1 MARAAAA
8 DAGVSATPLLEH
20 LRGLIRASGPL
31 AVERYME
38 IALWHPQW
46 GYYATH
52 SPVGAHGDFVTAPE
66 ISQVFG
72 ELIGLWLADLW
83 QRSGAP
89 DPVIVCELGPGK
101 GTLMAD
107 LLRAAATVP
116 AFRRAVWV
124 HLVETS
130 VALRA
135 IQADA
140 LRAAAPTWHES
151 LATVPA
157 GPLLLVANEFLD
169 ALPVRQFERQA
180 DGWHERRVGLD
191 ARGNLIFASDSAPS
205 AEDLAAW
212 PVGSVTERRP
222 TARALARDLGER
234 LARQGGAA
242 LFIDYGYFPPAP
254 GDTLQA
260 VARHRRHD
268 PLRDPGAADLTAHV
282 DFADF
287 AAAATA
293 AGARAW
299 GPVSQARFL
308 KALGIDIRA
317 RRLADGKD
325 AQQQAQIESGCRRL
339 LDETQMGTLFKVLA
353 LTGRDAQ
360 PPAGFD

>member
-1 MARAAAA
+1 M
-8 DAGVSATPLLEH
+8 SATPLLEH
-20 LRGLIRASGPL
+20 LRGMIRAGGPL
-31 AVERYME
+31 TVERYMA

-52 SPVGAHGDFVTAPE
+52 SPVGARGDFVTAPE
-66 ISQVFG
+66 ISQIFG

-107 LLRAAATVP
+107 VLRAAATVP
-116 AFRRAVWV
+116 AFRRAVQV

-130 VALRA
+130 ATLRA
-135 IQADA
+135 VQADA
-140 LRAAAPTWHES
+140 LRAATPTWHDS

-157 GPLLLVANEFLD
+157 GPLLAIANEFLD
-169 ALPVRQFERQA
+169 ALPIRQFERQA
-180 DGWHERRVGLD
+180 DGWHERCVGLD
-191 ARGNLIFASDSAPS
+191 ACGNLTFAADPTRS

-212 PVGSVTERRP
+212 PAGSVAERRP
-222 TARALARDLGER
+222 AARTLARDLGQH
-234 LARQGGAA
+234 LAQQGGAA

-260 VARHRRHD
+260 VARHQRHE

-308 KALGIDIRA
+308 TALGIDVRA
-317 RRLADGKD
+317 RRLADGKT
-325 AQQQAQIESGCRRL
+325 AQQRVQIESGCRRL
-339 LDETQMGTLFKVLA
+339 LDETQMGTLFKALA
-353 LTGRDAQ
+353 LTGRDAP

>member
-1 MARAAAA
+1 
-8 DAGVSATPLLEH
+8 VSATPLLEH
-20 LRGLIRASGPL
+20 LRGLIRAGGPL
-31 AVERYME
+31 TVERYME

-52 SPVGAHGDFVTAPE
+52 APIGVRGDFITAPE

-89 DPVIVCELGPGK
+89 DPVIVCELGPGT

-107 LLRAAATVP
+107 LLRAATTVP
-116 AFRRAVWV
+116 AFRRAIQV

-130 VALRA
+130 AKLRA
-135 IQADA
+135 VQADA
-140 LRAAAPTWHES
+140 LRTAILAWHES

-169 ALPVRQFERQA
+169 ALPIRQFERQA
-180 DGWHERRVGLD
+180 DGWHERQVGLD
-191 ARGNLIFASDSAPS
+191 ARGDLIFAANPALA

-212 PVGSVTERRP
+212 PVGSVAERRP
-222 TARALARDLGER
+222 AARSLARDLGQR

-242 LFIDYGYFPPAP
+242 LFVDYGYFPPAP

-293 AGARAW
+293 AGARAY
-299 GPVSQARFL
+299 GPASQARFL

-325 AQQQAQIESGCRRL
+325 AQRRAQIESGCRRL
-339 LDETQMGTLFKVLA
+339 LDETQMGTLFKALA
-353 LTGRDAQ
+353 LTGRDTP

>member
-1 MARAAAA
+1 MARAAATE
-8 DAGVSATPLLEH
+8 AGVSATPLLEH
-20 LRGLIRASGPL
+20 LRGLIRAGGPL
-31 AVERYME
+31 TVERYMA

-52 SPVGAHGDFVTAPE
+52 SPVGARGDFITAPE

-72 ELIGLWLADLW
+72 ELIGLWLADIW

-89 DPVIVCELGPGK
+89 DPVFVCELGPGK

-107 LLRAAATVP
+107 LLRAAMTVR
-116 AFRRAVWV
+116 AFRRAIRV

-130 VALRA
+130 TKLRA
-135 IQADA
+135 VQAGA
-140 LRAAAPTWHES
+140 LRAATPTWHES

-169 ALPVRQFERQA
+169 ALPICQFERRA
-180 DGWHERRVGLD
+180 DGWYERRVGLD
-191 ARGNLIFASDSAPS
+191 SRGDLTFAADPAPS
-205 AEDLAAW
+205 AEEFGAW
-212 PVGSVTERRP
+212 PVGSVAERRP
-222 TARALARDLGER
+222 AAQALARDLGQR

-260 VARHRRHD
+260 VARHQRHD

-287 AAAATA
+287 AAAAAA

-317 RRLADGKD
+317 HRLANGKD

-353 LTGRDAQ
+353 LTGRHA
-360 PPAGFD
+360 PSPAGFD

>member
-1 MARAAAA
+1 M
-8 DAGVSATPLLEH
+8 SATPLLEH
-20 LRGLIRASGPL
+20 LRGLIRAGGPL
-31 AVERYME
+31 TVDRYME

-52 SPVGAHGDFVTAPE
+52 SPVGAYGDFITAPE

-116 AFRRAVWV
+116 AFRRAIHV

-130 VALRA
+130 VTLRA
-135 IQADA
+135 MQADA
-140 LRAAAPTWHES
+140 LRAAAPTWHEA

-169 ALPVRQFERQA
+169 ALPIRQFERRA
-180 DGWHERRVGLD
+180 DGWHERRIGLD
-191 ARGNLIFASDSAPS
+191 ARGTPTFVADPAPC

-212 PVGSVTERRP
+212 PGGSVAERRP
-222 TARALARDLGER
+222 AARTLARDLGRR
-234 LARQGGAA
+234 LAQHGGAA

-260 VARHRRHD
+260 VARHQRHA
-268 PLRDPGAADLTAHV
+268 PLRDPGEADLTAHV

-325 AQQQAQIESGCRRL
+325 AQRQAQIEAGCRRL
-339 LDETQMGTLFKVLA
+339 LDETQMGTLFKALA
-353 LTGRDAQ
+353 LTGCDA
-360 PPAGFD
+360 PTPAGFD

>member
-1 MARAAAA
+1 
-8 DAGVSATPLLEH
+8 VSATPLLEH
-20 LRGLIRASGPL
+20 LRGLIRAGGPL
-31 AVERYME
+31 RVERYME

-52 SPVGAHGDFVTAPE
+52 SPVGARGDFVTAPE

-72 ELIGLWLADLW
+72 ELIGLWLADFW

-116 AFRRAVWV
+116 TFRRAIRV

-130 VALRA
+130 ATLRA
-135 IQADA
+135 VQADG
-140 LRAAAPTWHES
+140 LRAATPTWHES

-157 GPLLLVANEFLD
+157 GPLLFVANEFLD
-169 ALPVRQFERQA
+169 ALPIRQFERQV
-180 DGWHERRVGLD
+180 DGWHERCVGLD
-191 ARGNLIFASDSAPS
+191 ARG
-205 AEDLAAW
+205 DLTLAANPTPATEELDAW
-212 PVGSVTERRP
+212 PVGSVAERRP
-222 TARALARDLGER
+222 AARSLARDLGQR
-234 LARQGGAA
+234 LAQHGGAA

-260 VARHRRHD
+260 VARHQRHA

-287 AAAATA
+287 ATAASA

-308 KALGIDIRA
+308 KALGIEIRA
-317 RRLADGKD
+317 RHLADGKN

-339 LDETQMGTLFKVLA
+339 LDETQMGTLFKALA
-353 LTGRDAQ
+353 LTGRDA
-360 PPAGFD
+360 PTPAGFD

>member
-1 MARAAAA
+1 M
-8 DAGVSATPLLEH
+8 SATPLLEH
-20 LRGLIRASGPL
+20 LRGLIHAGGPL
-31 AVERYME
+31 TVERYME

-52 SPVGAHGDFVTAPE
+52 SPVGARGDFVTAPE
-66 ISQVFG
+66 TSQIFG

-83 QRSGAP
+83 QRSNAP

-107 LLRAAATVP
+107 LLRAAATIP
-116 AFRRAVWV
+116 TFRRAIHV

-130 VALRA
+130 AALRA
-135 IQADA
+135 AQADA
-140 LRAAAPTWHES
+140 LRATTPTWHES
-151 LATVPA
+151 LAAVPA

-169 ALPVRQFERQA
+169 ALPIRQFERRA

-191 ARGNLIFASDSAPS
+191 AHDNLNFASDPAP
-205 AEDLAAW
+205 ATEDLAAW
-212 PVGSVTERRP
+212 PVGSVAERRP
-222 TARALARDLGER
+222 AARAFARDLGQR
-234 LARQGGAA
+234 LARHGGAA

-260 VARHRRHD
+260 VARHQRHA

-287 AAAATA
+287 AAAAAA

-308 KALGIDIRA
+308 TALGIDVRA

-325 AQQQAQIESGCRRL
+325 VQQQAQIESGCRRL
-339 LDETQMGTLFKVLA
+339 LDETQMGTLFKALA
-353 LTGRDAQ
+353 LTGRDA
-360 PPAGFD
+360 PTPAGFD

>member
-1 MARAAAA
+1 MLPPARRQSRVHFLGRDHGPDFVCARIDPGHLAVVARAAAA
-8 DAGVSATPLLEH
+8 EAGVSATPLLEH
-20 LRGLIRASGPL
+20 LRGLIRAGGPL
-31 AVERYME
+31 TVERYME

-107 LLRAAATVP
+107 LLRVAATIS
-116 AFRRAVWV
+116 AFRRAIRI

-130 VALRA
+130 ATLRA

-140 LRAAAPTWHES
+140 LRAATPTWHES

-169 ALPVRQFERQA
+169 ALPVRQFERRA

-191 ARGNLIFASDSAPS
+191 ARDNLTFTGDPAAT
-205 AEDLAAW
+205 AEDLPAW

-222 TARALARDLGER
+222 AARILARDLGQR

-242 LFIDYGYFPPAP
+242 
-254 GDTLQA
+254 
-260 VARHRRHD
+260 
-268 PLRDPGAADLTAHV
+268 
-282 DFADF
+282 
-287 AAAATA
+287 
-293 AGARAW
+293 
-299 GPVSQARFL
+299 
-308 KALGIDIRA
+308 
-317 RRLADGKD
+317 
-325 AQQQAQIESGCRRL
+325 
-339 LDETQMGTLFKVLA
+339 
-353 LTGRDAQ
+353 
-360 PPAGFD
+360 

>member
-1 MARAAAA
+1 M
-8 DAGVSATPLLEH
+8 SATPLLEH
-20 LRGLIRASGPL
+20 LRGLIRAGGPL
-31 AVERYME
+31 TVEHYME

-52 SPVGAHGDFVTAPE
+52 LPVGVHGDFVTAPE

-89 DPVIVCELGPGK
+89 DPAIVCELGPGK

-107 LLRAAATVP
+107 LLRAAAMIP
-116 AFRRAVWV
+116 AFRGAIRV

-130 VALRA
+130 TKLRA
-135 IQADA
+135 VQADT
-140 LRAAAPTWHES
+140 LCAATPTWHQS

-157 GPLLLVANEFLD
+157 GILLLVANEFLD

-180 DGWHERRVGLD
+180 DGWHERRVDLD
-191 ARGNLIFASDSAPS
+191 ARGDLTFAGDPAQS
-205 AEDLAAW
+205 AEELAAW
-212 PVGSVTERRP
+212 PAGSVAERRP
-222 TARALARDLGER
+222 AARALAREVGAR

-242 LFIDYGYFPPAP
+242 LFVDYGYFPPAP

-260 VARHRRHD
+260 VARHQRHA

-308 KALGIDIRA
+308 KGLGIDMRA
-317 RRLADGKD
+317 RRLADGKN

-339 LDETQMGTLFKVLA
+339 LDETQMGTLFKALA
-353 LTGRDAQ
+353 LTGRDA
-360 PPAGFD
+360 PTPAGFD

>member
-1 MARAAAA
+1 M
-8 DAGVSATPLLEH
+8 SATPLLEH
-20 LRGLIRASGPL
+20 LRGLIRAGGPL
-31 AVERYME
+31 TVERYME

-52 SPVGAHGDFVTAPE
+52 SPVGARGDFITAPE

-72 ELIGLWLADLW
+72 ELIGLWLTDLW

-116 AFRRAVWV
+116 AFRRAIRV

-130 VALRA
+130 MTLRA
-135 IQADA
+135 VQADG
-140 LRAAAPTWHES
+140 LRTAMPTWHES
-151 LATVPA
+151 LMTVPA

-169 ALPVRQFERQA
+169 ALPIRQFERQA
-180 DGWHERRVGLD
+180 DGWHERCVGLD
-191 ARGNLIFASDSAPS
+191 ARSDLAFVDGPKLS
-205 AEDLAAW
+205 AEGLAAW
-212 PVGSVTERRP
+212 PTGSVAEHRP
-222 TARALARDLGER
+222 AARILARDLGQR
-234 LARQGGAA
+234 LAQHGGAA

-260 VARHRRHD
+260 VVHHQRHD
-268 PLRDPGAADLTAHV
+268 PLRDPGTADLTAHV

-293 AGARAW
+293 GGAHTW

-308 KALGIDIRA
+308 KALGIDVRG
-317 RRLADGKD
+317 RRLTAGKD

-339 LDETQMGTLFKVLA
+339 LDETQMGTLFKALA
-353 LTGRDAQ
+353 LTGRDA
-360 PPAGFD
+360 PTPAGFD

>member
-1 MARAAAA
+1 M
-8 DAGVSATPLLEH
+8 SATPLLEH
-20 LRGLIRASGPL
+20 LRGLIRAGGPL
-31 AVERYME
+31 TVERYMD

-72 ELIGLWLADLW
+72 ELIGLWLADFW

-89 DPVIVCELGPGK
+89 DPVILAELGPGN
-101 GTLMAD
+101 GTLMTD

-116 AFRRAVWV
+116 AFRRALRV
-124 HLVETS
+124 HLVEAS
-130 VALRA
+130 ASLRA
-135 IQADA
+135 VQTRTLHD
-140 LRAAAPTWHES
+140 AAPTWHDS
-151 LATVPA
+151 PATLPS

-169 ALPVRQFERQA
+169 ALPIRQFERQA

-191 ARGNLIFASDSAPS
+191 AKNELTFIVDLARIT
-205 AEDLAAW
+205 EDLPDW
-212 PVGSVTERRP
+212 PVGSVLERRP
-222 TARALARDLGER
+222 AARTLARDLGRR
-234 LARQGGAA
+234 LALQRGAA

-260 VARHRRHD
+260 VARHERCD
-268 PLRDPGAADLTAHV
+268 PLRSPGASDLTAHV

-287 AAAATA
+287 GAAATA

-317 RRLADGKD
+317 RRLADGKA
-325 AQQQAQIESGCRRL
+325 AQQQAQIESGHRRL

-353 LTGRDAQ
+353 LTGGDAP

>member
-1 MARAAAA
+1 M
-8 DAGVSATPLLEH
+8 STTPLLEY
-20 LRGLIRASGPL
+20 LCGLIRAGGPL
-31 AVERYME
+31 TVERYME

-52 SPVGAHGDFVTAPE
+52 SPVGARGDFITAPE

-72 ELIGLWLADLW
+72 ELIGLWLTDLW

-107 LLRAAATVP
+107 LLRAAATVQ
-116 AFRRAVWV
+116 AFRRAIHV

-130 VALRA
+130 MTLRA
-135 IQADA
+135 VQADA
-140 LRAAAPTWHES
+140 LHAATPTWHES
-151 LATVPA
+151 LMTVPA

-169 ALPVRQFERQA
+169 ALPIRQFERQA
-180 DGWHERRVGLD
+180 DGWHERCVGLA
-191 ARGNLIFASDSAPS
+191 ARSDLAFVDGPKLS
-205 AEDLAAW
+205 AEGLAVW
-212 PVGSVTERRP
+212 PAGSVAEHRP
-222 TARALARDLGER
+222 AARILARDLGQR
-234 LARQGGAA
+234 LAQHGGAA

-260 VARHRRHD
+260 VVRHQRHA
-268 PLRDPGAADLTAHV
+268 PLRDPGTADLTAHV

-293 AGARAW
+293 SGAHTW

-308 KALGIDIRA
+308 KALGIDA
-317 RRLADGKD
+317 RGCRLAAGKG

-353 LTGRDAQ
+353 LTGRDV
-360 PPAGFD
+360 PTPAGFD

>member
-8 DAGVSATPLLEH
+8 DAGVSAAPLLEH

-31 AVERYME
+31 TVERYME
-38 IALWHPQW
+38 IALWHPHW

-52 SPVGAHGDFVTAPE
+52 APVGARGDFVTAPE

-107 LLRAAATVP
+107 LLRAAATIP
-116 AFRRAVWV
+116 AFRRAARV

-130 VALRA
+130 AKLRA
-135 IQADA
+135 VQADA
-140 LRAAAPTWHES
+140 LHAATPAWHDS

-169 ALPVRQFERQA
+169 ALPIRQFERRA
-180 DGWHERRVGLD
+180 DGWRERRVGLD
-191 ARGNLIFASDSAPS
+191 ARGDLTFAVDPAPV
-205 AEDLAAW
+205 AEDIATW
-212 PVGSVTERRP
+212 PVGSIAERRP
-222 TARALARDLGER
+222 AARALARDLGQR
-234 LARQGGAA
+234 LAQQGSAA

-293 AGARAW
+293 ASTRAW
-299 GPVSQARFL
+299 GPVSQVRFL
-308 KALGIDIRA
+308 KALGIEVRA
-317 RRLADGKD
+317 RRLANGADVQQR
-325 AQQQAQIESGCRRL
+325 AQVESGCRRL
-339 LDETQMGTLFKVLA
+339 LDETQMGTLFKALA
-353 LTGRDAQ
+353 LTGRDAP

>member
-8 DAGVSATPLLEH
+8 EAGVSATPLLEH
-20 LRGLIRASGPL
+20 LCGLIRAGGPL
-31 AVERYME
+31 TVERYME
-38 IALWHPQW
+38 IALWHPQL

-52 SPVGAHGDFVTAPE
+52 SPVGARGDFVTAPE

-72 ELIGLWLADLW
+72 ELIGFWFADLW

-107 LLRAAATVP
+107 LLRAAATVA
-116 AFRRAVWV
+116 AFRRAIHV

-130 VALRA
+130 VTLRA
-135 IQADA
+135 VQADA
-140 LRAAAPTWHES
+140 LRAATPTWHES

-169 ALPVRQFERQA
+169 ALPVRQFERRA
-180 DGWHERRVGLD
+180 NGWHERCVSLD
-191 ARGNLIFASDSAPS
+191 ARGALTFATDAASS
-205 AEDLAAW
+205 AEGLAAW
-212 PVGSVTERRP
+212 PVGSVAERRP
-222 TARALARDLGER
+222 AARLLARDLGLR
-234 LARQGGAA
+234 LAQHGGAA

-260 VARHRRHD
+260 VARHQRHE

-317 RRLADGKD
+317 RRLAAGKD
-325 AQQQAQIESGCRRL
+325 AQQQAQIESDCRRL
-339 LDETQMGTLFKVLA
+339 LDETQMGTLFKALA
-353 LTGRDAQ
+353 LTGRDAP

>member
-1 MARAAAA
+1 M
-8 DAGVSATPLLEH
+8 SATPLIEH
-20 LRGLIRASGPL
+20 LRGLIRADGPL
-31 AVERYME
+31 TVERYME

-52 SPVGAHGDFVTAPE
+52 SPVGARGDFVTAPE

-72 ELIGLWLADLW
+72 ELIGLWLADIW
-83 QRSGAP
+83 QRNGAP

-107 LLRAAATVP
+107 LLRAVTTVP
-116 AFRRAVWV
+116 AFRRAIQV

-130 VALRA
+130 AKLRA
-135 IQADA
+135 VQADA
-140 LRAAAPTWHES
+140 LHAATPTWHES

-169 ALPVRQFERQA
+169 ALPIRQFERRT
-180 DGWHERRVGLD
+180 DGWHERWIGLD
-191 ARGNLIFASDSAPS
+191 ADGNLTFTGDPATSVD
-205 AEDLAAW
+205 DLAAW
-212 PVGSVTERRP
+212 PVGSVAERRP
-222 TARALARDLGER
+222 AARALARDLGQR
-234 LARQGGAA
+234 LAGHGGAA
-242 LFIDYGYFPPAP
+242 LFVDYGYFPPAP

-260 VARHRRHD
+260 VARHQRHD

-293 AGARAW
+293 AGARAC

-308 KALGIDIRA
+308 TALGIDIRA
-317 RRLADGKD
+317 HRLASGKN
-325 AQQQAQIESGCRRL
+325 AQQRAQIESGCRRL

-353 LTGRDAQ
+353 LTGRDAP

>member
-1 MARAAAA
+1 M
-8 DAGVSATPLLEH
+8 SATPLLEH
-20 LRGLIRASGPL
+20 LRGLIRADGPL
-31 AVERYME
+31 TVERYMD
-38 IALWHPQW
+38 IALWHPNW
-46 GYYATH
+46 GYYTTRT
-52 SPVGAHGDFVTAPE
+52 PVGARGDFVTAPE
-66 ISQVFG
+66 ISQIFG
-72 ELIGLWLADLW
+72 ELIGLWLADFW

-89 DPVIVCELGPGK
+89 DPVILAELGPGN
-101 GTLMAD
+101 GTLMTD

-116 AFRRAVWV
+116 AFRHAIRV

-130 VALRA
+130 AKLRA
-135 IQADA
+135 VQADA
-140 LRAAAPTWHES
+140 LQAATPAWHES

-157 GPLLLVANEFLD
+157 GPLLMIANEFLD
-169 ALPVRQFERQA
+169 ALPIRQLERQA

-191 ARGNLIFASDSAPS
+191 AKNELTFVVDLAPIT
-205 AEDLAAW
+205 EDLPDW
-212 PVGSVTERRP
+212 PVGSVLERRP
-222 TARALARDLGER
+222 AARTLARDLGRR
-234 LARQGGAA
+234 LALQRGAA

-260 VARHRRHD
+260 VARHERCD
-268 PLRDPGAADLTAHV
+268 PLRSPGAADLTAHV

-287 AAAATA
+287 GAAATA

-317 RRLADGKD
+317 RRLADGKA
-325 AQQQAQIESGCRRL
+325 AQQQAQIESGHRRL

-353 LTGRDAQ
+353 LTGGDTP

>member
-1 MARAAAA
+1 M
-8 DAGVSATPLLEH
+8 STTPLLEH
-20 LRGLIRASGPL
+20 LRGLIRAGGPL
-31 AVERYME
+31 TVERYME

-52 SPVGAHGDFVTAPE
+52 SPVGARGDFITAPE

-116 AFRRAVWV
+116 AFRRAIHV

-130 VALRA
+130 MTLRA
-135 IQADA
+135 VQADA
-140 LRAAAPTWHES
+140 LHAATPTWHES
-151 LATVPA
+151 LMTVPA
-157 GPLLLVANEFLD
+157 GLLLLVANEFLD
-169 ALPVRQFERQA
+169 ALPIRQFERQA
-180 DGWHERRVGLD
+180 DGWHERCVGLD
-191 ARGNLIFASDSAPS
+191 ARSDLTFVDGPKLS
-205 AEDLAAW
+205 AEGLAAW
-212 PVGSVTERRP
+212 AAGSVAERRP
-222 TARALARDLGER
+222 AARTLARDLGQR
-234 LARQGGAA
+234 LAQYGGAA

-260 VARHRRHD
+260 VVHHQRHA
-268 PLRDPGAADLTAHV
+268 PLRDPGTADLTAHV

-293 AGARAW
+293 AGAHTW

-308 KALGIDIRA
+308 KALGIDVRG
-317 RRLADGKD
+317 RRLAAGKD

-339 LDETQMGTLFKVLA
+339 LDETQMGTLFKALA
-353 LTGRDAQ
+353 LTGRDA
-360 PPAGFD
+360 PTPAGFD

>member
-1 MARAAAA
+1 MT
-8 DAGVSATPLLEH
+8 GTPLLDH
-20 LRGLIRASGPL
+20 LRGLIRADGPL
-31 AVERYME
+31 TVERYMD

-52 SPVGAHGDFVTAPE
+52 SPVGARGDFITAPE
-66 ISQVFG
+66 ISQIFG
-72 ELIGLWLADLW
+72 ELIGLWLADFW

-89 DPVIVCELGPGK
+89 DSVIVCELGPGK

-116 AFRRAVWV
+116 AFRRAIRV
-124 HLVETS
+124 HLIETS
-130 VALRA
+130 ATLRA
-135 IQADA
+135 VQADA
-140 LRAAAPTWHES
+140 LHAATPIWHDS

-180 DGWHERRVGLD
+180 DGWHERRIGLD
-191 ARGNLIFASDSAPS
+191 ARSDLTFIADPAPAAENLG
-205 AEDLAAW
+205 AW
-212 PVGSVTERRP
+212 PVGSVAELRP
-222 TARALARDLGER
+222 AARTLARDLGGR
-234 LARQGGAA
+234 LAQHGGAA
-242 LFIDYGYFPPAP
+242 LLIDYGYFPPAP

-260 VARHRRHD
+260 VANHQHRA

-287 AAAATA
+287 AAGASA
-293 AGARAW
+293 AGARSW

-308 KALGIDIRA
+308 KALGIEIRA

-325 AQQQAQIESGCRRL
+325 AQHRSQIESGCRRL
-339 LDETQMGTLFKVLA
+339 LDETQMGTLFKALA
-353 LTGRDAQ
+353 LTGRDA
-360 PPAGFD
+360 PTPAGFE

>member
-8 DAGVSATPLLEH
+8 ETGVTATPLLEH
-20 LRGLIRASGPL
+20 LRELIRAGGPL
-31 AVERYME
+31 TIERYME
-38 IALWHPQW
+38 VALWHPQW

-52 SPVGAHGDFVTAPE
+52 SPVGARGDFVTAPE

-72 ELIGLWLADLW
+72 ELIGLWLADIW

-116 AFRRAVWV
+116 AFGHAIRV

-130 VALRA
+130 ATLRA
-135 IQADA
+135 IQANA
-140 LRAAAPTWHES
+140 LRAATPTWHES

-157 GPLLLVANEFLD
+157 GPLFLIANEFLD
-169 ALPVRQFERQA
+169 ALPIRQFERRA

-191 ARGNLIFASDSAPS
+191 ADGNLTFARDPAPS
-205 AEDLAAW
+205 VEDLAAW
-212 PVGSVTERRP
+212 PAGSVAERRP
-222 TARALARDLGER
+222 AARALARDLGRR
-234 LARQGGAA
+234 LTQQGGAA

-260 VARHRRHD
+260 VARHQRHD

-287 AAAATA
+287 ATAATA
-293 AGARAW
+293 AGARVW
-299 GPVSQARFL
+299 GPVSQARLL
-308 KALGIDIRA
+308 KAFGIDIRA
-317 RRLADGKD
+317 GHLADGKD
-325 AQQQAQIESGCRRL
+325 AQQRAQIESSCRRL
-339 LDETQMGTLFKVLA
+339 LDETQMGTLFKALA
-353 LTGRDAQ
+353 LTGRDT
-360 PPAGFD
+360 PPPVGFD